1 VCDLI
6 SLFSNLESLKAQRC
20 LEEKLIS
27 AYLHA
32 ENLQGISFVD
42 LKKLFDACDKTVL
55 QQQAEQQGHKPL
67 TRDVSQRLNP
77 FTVFRGCVGNEFRE
91 GMSWTTDL
99 YQAIKYPKR
108 AKSFNWYGNDADQPC
123 SVWCALV
130 ELDEIYCYL
139 NHYEPEFIV
148 CPEDYWRV
156 DIPQRF
162 FEQQS

>member
-1 VCDLI
+1 MGDNAREDINFII
-6 SLFSNLESLKAQRC
+6 SHLEDLKAEGC
-20 LEEKLIS
+20 LEEKLIP

-55 QQQAEQQGHKPL
+55 QQQAEQQGHQPPI
-67 TRDVSQRLNP
+67 RDVSQKLNP

-108 AKSFNWYGNDADQPC
+108 AKNGADQSC

-130 ELDEIYCYL
+130 EMDGIYCYL
-139 NHYEPEFIV
+139 NHYEPELIV
-148 CPEDYWRV
+148 CPEEYWKV